1 VVCPWCPNSPIN
13 WRDCQFAAVRGRNE
27 KKIGEILATRD
38 GIGRST
44 ASMVSENER
53 GILRHRFRFH
63 LSYLVLGEWGE
74 PLIAVLR
81 H

>member
-1 VVCPWCPNSPIN
+1 
-13 WRDCQFAAVRGRNE
+13 
-27 KKIGEILATRD
+27 
-38 GIGRST
+38 
-44 ASMVSENER
+44 MVSENER